1 MTEEQHNMIKW
12 GLIGASDIAATR
24 MIPAMR
30 SSGAAVHAVMSG
42 SSSHAAD
49 YARANT
55 VPAHTTDLR
64 QLLELDIDAVYISS
78 TNEKHYPQARMALLA
93 DKHVLCEK
101 PMALTADEAGA
112 MVRLADERGLVL
124 AINHHLPQSALHRKI
139 REVVAAGT
147 IGKILAAQ
155 ISNAGLLHPRLRGW
169 RLSEP
174 GTGRGV
180 ILDLTCHDASVLN
193 PLLGIPTAVT
203 AVAANQAEW
212 NREGG
217 VDTAMTLIEYENK
230 NGDRVLAQTID
241 SFAMPHA
248 KTSLYLYGT
257 NGSLQVT
264 DAMTQDSSGAI
275 TLTNAEGNTAFPV
288 DSNEDPYVVI
298 LEKFAEAVRGVGR
311 PAVSGEEGLM
321 ALRVALAAEE
331 SASSGA
337 VVRLR

>member
-1 MTEEQHNMIKW
+1 MIKW

-24 MIPAMR
+24 MIPAIR

-42 SSSHAAD
+42 SSSHVAD
-49 YARANT
+49 YAQVHSIPT
-55 VPAHTTDLR
+55 HTTDLR
-64 QLLELDIDAVYISS
+64 RLLEMDVDAVYISS
-78 TNEKHYPQARMALLA
+78 TNEKHYAQARMAVLA

-101 PMALTADEAGA
+101 PMALTTDEAGA
-112 MVRLADERGLVL
+112 MVRLAKERGRVL
-124 AINHHLPQSALHRKI
+124 AVNHHLPQNALHRKV
-139 REVVAAGT
+139 REVVAGGNIGT
-147 IGKILAAQ
+147 VMAAQ
-155 ISNAGLLHPRLRGW
+155 ISNAGLLHERLRGW

-203 AVAANQAEW
+203 AMAANQAEW
-212 NREGG
+212 NRDGG
-217 VDTAMTLIEYENK
+217 VDTALTLIEYVNE

-248 KTSLYLYGT
+248 KTSLCLYGT

-264 DAMTQDSSGAI
+264 DAMTQVSSGTI
-275 TLTNAEGNTAFPV
+275 TLTNAEGNTVITV
-288 DSNEDPYVVI
+288 DSDEDPYVVI
-298 LEKFAEAVRGVGR
+298 LEKFTQAVHGTGL
-311 PAVSGEEGLM
+311 PAVSGEEGLL

-331 SASSGA
+331 SSTSGA